1 MKSKPFPLFVPVLSA
16 PVVLTS
22 CGQSDEPQQSAAD
35 NGVTVTNCGKEVAYA
50 QADNLFVNDANIISM
65 VLSVSAAD
73 KSKYVSSVQIDRD
86 LLHAKYGQ
94 AIDNAEDVVEG
105 SPSFEAVVAKH
116 PDIFIGGWNS
126 GMSGE
131 KNLTLDSLKE
141 QGIVSYIISET
152 CRQEGSTKRGVYSS
166 WEVVKMGIANFGK
179 ITGHE
184 DTADSVVKDL
194 DSRLGAWKKA
204 PQADKTPTA
213 FVFDSGSDTVFTS
226 GKFGAPRAII
236 EAAGGRNGAE
246 GIEDT
251 WTTVSWE

>member
-65 VLSVSAAD
+65 VLSVSAA
-73 KSKYVSSVQIDRD
+73 
-86 LLHAKYGQ
+86 
-94 AIDNAEDVVEG
+94 EDVVEG

-131 KNLTLDSLKE
+131 KNLTPDSLKE
-141 QGIVSYIISET
+141 
-152 CRQEGSTKRGVYSS
+152 
-166 WEVVKMGIANFGK
+166 
-179 ITGHE
+179 
-184 DTADSVVKDL
+184 
-194 DSRLGAWKKA
+194 
-204 PQADKTPTA
+204 
-213 FVFDSGSDTVFTS
+213 
-226 GKFGAPRAII
+226 
-236 EAAGGRNGAE
+236 AG
-246 GIEDT
+246 DCFLHY
-251 WTTVSWE
+251 